1 MEMDFNFWLQFAIV
15 MVCVAIGG
23 RLGGVGLG
31 AAGGLGV
38 CLLVL
43 VLGVPPGSPPISV
56 LLIITAVIACTSVL
70 QGSGGLD
77 LMVRWAEKL
86 LRRWPKMITI
96 VGPLV
101 CSFFVMVVGTSYVAF
116 AVYPVVA
123 EVAASARVRPERAV
137 SASVICAGIAVMASP
152 MSAAM
157 AAMVGI
163 MATQGVE
170 FHQILAVTIPTFILS
185 LFCAALSVFWRGKE
199 LEDDPEFKARLANGD
214 YQWLATHSTTEM
226 KFAEAPFAR
235 RAVCIFL
242 LGILVS
248 ILVGSVSDL
257 RPSWTVGEK
266 TTLLPI
272 PNIIQ
277 MVMLATAFFIIML
290 CRVPSAKFASGSV
303 FRSGLI
309 GVVGVFGIAWCTGT
323 FFDQHTK
330 VLADAFAG
338 LAKDAPFVFCLA
350 TFCVS
355 TVIFSPT
362 VSTTIMIPLG
372 LKFGLPPEFLVGT
385 WACCYGDFIIPGGAQ
400 IGCTAFD
407 RTGTTR
413 LGTFVINH
421 SYLRPGPRLRDL
433 RHVHRLGHLQAGLL
447 IGLIPKVHIET
458 GVLHAG
464 GRPFSHSVECTKGRG
479 FSIRRPFNCPLS
491 SSFSLPSGETERGR
505 SRILP
510 TTLQPSPRRASLQR
524 P

>member
-123 EVAASARVRPERAV
+123 EVAASARVRPERA
-137 SASVICAGIAVMASP
+137 
-152 MSAAM
+152 
-157 AAMVGI
+157 
-163 MATQGVE
+163 TQGVE

-266 TTLLPI
+266 TTILPI

-421 SYLRPGPRLRDL
+421 SYLRPGL
-433 RHVHRLGHLQAGLL
+433 VFVTCGTF
-447 IGLIPKVHIET
+447 IGWGISKLV
-458 GVLHAG
+458 
-464 GRPFSHSVECTKGRG
+464 F
-479 FSIRRPFNCPLS
+479 
-491 SSFSLPSGETERGR
+491 
-505 SRILP
+505 
-510 TTLQPSPRRASLQR
+510 
-524 P
+524 

>member
-1 MEMDFNFWLQFAIV
+1 ML
-15 MVCVAIGG
+15 G
-23 RLGGVGLG
+23 RERPPLYAPCLDRSERSSPLLHPPSKQDLPASVPALVGADQHHLSGLG
-31 AAGGLGV
+31 LPTT
-38 CLLVL
+38 L
-43 VLGVPPGSPPISV
+43 PEGS
-56 LLIITAVIACTSVL
+56 
-70 QGSGGLD
+70 
-77 LMVRWAEKL
+77 
-86 LRRWPKMITI
+86 
-96 VGPLV
+96 
-101 CSFFVMVVGTSYVAF
+101 
-116 AVYPVVA
+116 
-123 EVAASARVRPERAV
+123 
-137 SASVICAGIAVMASP
+137 
-152 MSAAM
+152 
-157 AAMVGI
+157 
-163 MATQGVE
+163 
-170 FHQILAVTIPTFILS
+170 
-185 LFCAALSVFWRGKE
+185 
-199 LEDDPEFKARLANGD
+199 
-214 YQWLATHSTTEM
+214 
-226 KFAEAPFAR
+226 
-235 RAVCIFL
+235 
-242 LGILVS
+242 
-248 ILVGSVSDL
+248 
-257 RPSWTVGEK
+257 EK

-421 SYLRPGPRLRDL
+421 SYLRPGL
-433 RHVHRLGHLQAGLL
+433 VFVTCGTF
-447 IGLIPKVHIET
+447 IGWGISKLV
-458 GVLHAG
+458 
-464 GRPFSHSVECTKGRG
+464 F
-479 FSIRRPFNCPLS
+479 
-491 SSFSLPSGETERGR
+491 
-505 SRILP
+505 
-510 TTLQPSPRRASLQR
+510 
-524 P
+524 

>member
-199 LEDDPEFKARLANGD
+199 LE
-214 YQWLATHSTTEM
+214 
-226 KFAEAPFAR
+226 EAPFAR

-421 SYLRPGPRLRDL
+421 SYLRPGL
-433 RHVHRLGHLQAGLL
+433 VFVTCGTF
-447 IGLIPKVHIET
+447 IGWGISKLV
-458 GVLHAG
+458 
-464 GRPFSHSVECTKGRG
+464 F
-479 FSIRRPFNCPLS
+479 
-491 SSFSLPSGETERGR
+491 
-505 SRILP
+505 
-510 TTLQPSPRRASLQR
+510 
-524 P
+524 

>member
-38 CLLVL
+38 CLLDL

-421 SYLRPGPRLRDL
+421 SYLRPGL
-433 RHVHRLGHLQAGLL
+433 VFVTCGTF
-447 IGLIPKVHIET
+447 IGWGISKLV
-458 GVLHAG
+458 
-464 GRPFSHSVECTKGRG
+464 F
-479 FSIRRPFNCPLS
+479 
-491 SSFSLPSGETERGR
+491 
-505 SRILP
+505 
-510 TTLQPSPRRASLQR
+510 
-524 P
+524 